1 MCPEYFVPACFPFAD
16 LLSSSKGLNATEL
29 HVREETNL
37 AGAAPEA
44 PEPAGPAM

>member
-1 MCPEYFVPACFPFAD
+1 MCLEYFVPACSPYAD
-16 LLSSSKGLNATEL
+16 LPSSSQGLNATEL
-29 HVREETNL
+29 HVREEINL